1 MSFKE
6 FIKRIL
12 MNYFIIVTG
21 ITMATAILGTIYD
34 TSNKFGY
41 EAFYSPI
48 IIGIVAILPSFVLYS
63 KTELSFH
70 NMIFRRILHFIVV
83 EIALI
88 GFGTIVGLLQSINVT
103 LSFAFSV
110 LLIYLFVNLIMWI
123 IDSKTANELNAGL
136 KNIQKN

>member
-6 FIKRIL
+6 FFKKIL
-12 MNYFIIVTG
+12 MNYFIIVTCVT
-21 ITMATAILGTIYD
+21 IATAILGTIYD
-34 TSNKFGY
+34 TNNKFGY
-41 EAFYSPI
+41 EAFYSPL

-63 KTELSFH
+63 KIELSFQH
-70 NMIFRRILHFIVV
+70 MLYRRILHFVTV

-88 GFGTIVGLLQSINVT
+88 GFGTIVGLFQSINVT
-103 LSFAFSV
+103 ISFAFSV

-123 IDSKTANELNAGL
+123 IDSKTANELNEGL